1 MVLPG
6 TVSCILP
13 EHLDYIDIIETP
25 VIESDNY
32 TQDVQKINRINI
44 SVLTEWL
51 EKHIKFAKKLYKD
64 QYKSIVILERPMVN
78 PQRFKN
84 SLIAIRAFEA
94 TLIILEKLNLQ
105 YIIIDSKKW
114 QHHFFGKDTTQI
126 DLKKSSLKLS
136 LDILEKNKESEYYVF
151 EDLKKMLIKHGDG
164 DAFLISY
171 YIKEKLK

>member
-51 EKHIKFAKKLYKD
+51 EKHIKFAKKLYKN
-64 QYKSIVILERPMVN
+64 QFKSIVILERPMVN
-78 PQRFKN
+78 PQRFKQ
-84 SLIAIRAFEA
+84 SRLCI
-94 TLIILEKLNLQ
+94 
-105 YIIIDSKKW
+105 
-114 QHHFFGKDTTQI
+114 
-126 DLKKSSLKLS
+126 KS
-136 LDILEKNKESEYYVF
+136 I
-151 EDLKKMLIKHGDG
+151 
-164 DAFLISY
+164 
-171 YIKEKLK
+171 